1 MLISTSINAQWY
13 EDVNSFAKHTAFAHG
28 FMAFYSHF
36 FGLGLL
42 ALMLLLAWWRARSSV
57 DPAQYVARVLWA
69 AGGTVVAWGI
79 AHYIFKPLFAER
91 RPYLV
96 IAHSEVLLQ
105 RTNGFSFPSGHAT
118 IAGAVIVGLWLST
131 DKLIASLA
139 TIFGLFLAFGR
150 VYTGMHY
157 PGDVLGGLLWG
168 GVFVLALF
176 PIAVALLDKFD
187 KALLRRPPLD
197 WLVSA
202 KADDASSRVT
212 DSTRSEQLADAGS
225 STQRP

>member
-1 MLISTSINAQWY
+1 LLISTSINAQWY

-42 ALMLLLAWWRARSSV
+42 ALMLLVAWLRARTFA
-57 DPAQYVARVLWA
+57 DPAQRVARVLWA
-69 AGGTVVAWGI
+69 AGGTVVAWAI
-79 AHYIFKPLFAER
+79 AHYIFKPLVGER

-118 IAGAVIVGLWLST
+118 IAGAVIVGLWLSR
-131 DKLIASLA
+131 DRLVASFA
-139 TIFGLFLAFGR
+139 TILGLFLAFGR

-168 GVFVLALF
+168 GIFVAALF
-176 PIAVALLDKFD
+176 PVAVSLLNKFDEALL
-187 KALLRRPPLD
+187 ARPPLD
-197 WLVSA
+197 WLVSSGLDR
-202 KADDASSRVT
+202 KSNEGEESP
-212 DSTRSEQLADAGS
+212 RSEQLADAPSRGD
-225 STQRP
+225 